1 MELFNKATYLVG
13 TSCTFVFTVLHAC
26 NKLMSYKYNFIQS

>member
-13 TSCTFVFTVLHAC
+13 TSCIFVFTVLHAY
-26 NKLMSYKYNFIQS
+26 NKRMPYKYNFIQ